1 MITPSSSSL
10 ETLKNLFLTYRSFK
24 ATSMI
29 MEVSEKQVESYIR
42 PDGSCPFEE
51 WMTSLRDQRARAK
64 IRTRIGR
71 VRLGNLGNCEPVGGG
86 VLELKIDYGPGYRA
100 YFGQVGTKLVVL
112 LCGGDK
118 SSQSE
123 DIKRA
128 IEYWED
134 YKK

>member
-1 MITPSSSSL
+1 
-10 ETLKNLFLTYRSFK
+10 
-24 ATSMI
+24 
-29 MEVSEKQVESYIR
+29 MEASEREVEVYVC
-42 PDGSCPFEE
+42 PDGSSPFNK
-51 WMTSLRDQRARAK
+51 WIASLQDRRARAR
-64 IRTRIGR
+64 IWTRINR

-86 VLELKIDYGPGYRA
+86 VLEVKIDYGPGYRV
-100 YFGQVGTKLVVL
+100 YLGPVGMKLVIL

-123 DIKRA
+123 DIRKA